1 MITPSVGGHHDQPF
15 AVFEVDEGGG
25 SRFTASSP
33 GGRQEQGPAS
43 DYPRADEPSRVT
55 VDELM
60 ELEVG
65 NCRVAAGV

>member
-15 AVFEVDEGGG
+15 AILDVDKRGR
-25 SRFTASSP
+25 SRFTAPSP
-33 GGRQEQGPAS
+33 RRRQEQGPAS
-43 DYPRADEPSRVT
+43 DDPRADESSGVT

-65 NCRVAAGV
+65 KLQRGRGV